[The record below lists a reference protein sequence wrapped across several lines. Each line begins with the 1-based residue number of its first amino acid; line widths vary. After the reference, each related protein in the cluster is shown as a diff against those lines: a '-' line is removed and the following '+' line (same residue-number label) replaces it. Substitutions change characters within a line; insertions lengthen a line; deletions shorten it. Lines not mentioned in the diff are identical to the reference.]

1 MKIIVDTREQNPF
14 TFSRFEVETERA
26 ALPAGDYSIPGFED
40 RVAIERKELNDLIAC
55 LMNGNRDRFER
66 ELAKL
71 RFYDLAAVMVE
82 ASLENVSRGHYRS
95 GMKAHS
101 ALQSIFAFQ
110 VRYRVP
116 FVWAGNRAGA
126 EYTTYWMLE
135 KYLAEIEKR
144 FTLMAQRGGKGSN
157 ENEIQSTG

>member
-14 TFSRFEVETERA
+14 TFARFPVEIERA
-26 ALPAGDYSIPGFED
+26 ALPAGDYSLPGFED
-40 RVAIERKELNDLIAC
+40 RVAIERKELNDLIGC
-55 LMNGNRDRFER
+55 LKGANRERFER

-71 RFYDLAAVMVE
+71 RFYDLGAVVVE

-116 FVWAGNRAGA
+116 FVWAGNREGA

-135 KYLAEIEKR
+135 KYLGEIEKR
-144 FTLMAQRGGKGSN
+144 YQRAFPKGRAA
-157 ENEIQSTG
+157 